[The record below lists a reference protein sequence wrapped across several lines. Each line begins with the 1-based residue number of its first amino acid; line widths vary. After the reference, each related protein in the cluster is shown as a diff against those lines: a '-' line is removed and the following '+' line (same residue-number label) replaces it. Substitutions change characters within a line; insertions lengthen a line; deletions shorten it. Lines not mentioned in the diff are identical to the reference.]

1 MTDNSIMYEKNQ
13 ISAILRLLDNVT
25 VTGLQSMSNLVAV
38 KMILES
44 GKEITMKGALKDSS
58 GKETENGDNK
68 HSGLSKITG

>member
-1 MTDNSIMYEKNQ
+1 MDNSIMYEKDQ
-13 ISAILRLLDNVT
+13 ISTILRLLDNVT

-44 GKEITMKGALKDSS
+44 GKEITMKGASKDSS
-58 GKETENGDNK
+58 GKETEKCDNK

>member
-1 MTDNSIMYEKNQ
+1 MDNSIMYEKDQ
-13 ISAILRLLDNVT
+13 ISTILRLLDNVT

-44 GKEITMKGALKDSS
+44 GKEITMKGASKDSS